1 MRMADT
7 AAILNREGV
16 KAGDAFARRCFAM
29 AMLSDFSGREG
40 EK

>member
-7 AAILNREGV
+7 AAILNCERV
-16 KAGDAFARRCFAM
+16 KAGDVFARVCFAM

-40 EK
+40 ER